1 MMALVSPATG
11 LVLRPDSAHSISDG
25 VSRWPVI
32 DGIPF
37 LRISRDALV
46 SVVLAR
52 LDAGQH
58 DEALVLLLADQ
69 DAWWTGPVAEPEALH
84 RLVQDRATLT
94 LREAMALLSWGPVA
108 DYFAH
113 RWSDPSFIAG
123 LSLVETHWPSPE
135 TSFELACGIGHH
147 LRALAQHGVRTM
159 GADIVFAKLWLA
171 RQFVSPDSTLI
182 CFDAGSRWPIERQR
196 FDLVCCHDAF
206 YFLEPKQEILDRLN
220 ASAMGGTLLVGHIH
234 NRNWPNLSA
243 GLAITVDQ
251 LVELFPDGTYYDD
264 AELTDAAAA
273 GRQPRSAEPADL
285 DTVEAFAV
293 MRGKPG
299 SASIGLLTIPS
310 DGAELRRNPL
320 YRPDGAVTWPSPR
333 YEAEYAPRATYPLRS
348 PCPPRAR
355 LDDAT
360 RSWARRRELLDL
372 PDRW

>member
-1 MMALVSPATG
+1 MMTLLSPVTG
-11 LVLRPDSAHSISDG
+11 LALQPDTAHSLSDG
-25 VSRWPVI
+25 MSRWPVI

-37 LRISRDALV
+37 LRTGRDALV
-46 SVVLAR
+46 AAVLAR
-52 LDAGQH
+52 LDADQT
-58 DEALVLLLADQ
+58 DAALVLLLADQ
-69 DAWWTGPVAEPEALH
+69 DAWWTGPVAEPEALR

-123 LSLVETHWPSPE
+123 LSLAETHWPSPH
-135 TSFELACGIGHH
+135 TGFELACGIGHH
-147 LRALAQHGVRTM
+147 LRALAQHGVQTT

-171 RQFVSPDSTLI
+171 RYFVSPDSFLI
-182 CFDAGSRWPIERQR
+182 CFDAGSPWPIEQQR

-206 YFLEPKQEILDRLN
+206 YFLEPKQEILHRLN
-220 ASAMGGTLLVGHIH
+220 ALATDGTLLVGHIH

-243 GLAITVDQ
+243 GASITVDQ
-251 LVELFPDGTYYDD
+251 LVALFPDGTFYDD
-264 AELTDAAAA
+264 AELTEAAAA
-273 GRQPRSAEPADL
+273 GRRPCSAEPMQL

-299 SASIGLLTIPS
+299 SASIGLLTVPA
-310 DGAELRRNPL
+310 DGTDLRRNPL
-320 YRPDGAVTWPSPR
+320 YRPDGAVAWPSPR
-333 YEAEYAPRATYPLRS
+333 YEAEYAPRATYPAQS

-355 LDDAT
+355 LDDVS

-372 PDRW
+372 PERW

>member
-1 MMALVSPATG
+1 MMALVSPVTG
-11 LVLRPDSAHSISDG
+11 LALQPDSAYSVSDG

-37 LRISRDALV
+37 LRTGRDALV
-46 SVVLAR
+46 AAVLAQ
-52 LDAGQH
+52 LDAGQP

-69 DAWWTGPVAEPEALH
+69 DAWWTGPVAEPGTL
-84 RLVQDRATLT
+84 RQLVRNQATLT
-94 LREAMALLSWGPVA
+94 LREAMALLSWGTVA

-123 LSLVETHWPSPE
+123 LSLVETHWSAPH
-135 TSFELACGIGHH
+135 TGFELACGIGHH
-147 LRALAQHGVRTM
+147 LRALAQCGVQTT

-171 RQFVSPDSTLI
+171 RHFVSPDSTLI
-182 CFDAGSRWPIERQR
+182 CFDAGSPWPVAGQC

-220 ASAMGGTLLVGHIH
+220 ALAAGGTLLVGHIH

-243 GLAITVDQ
+243 GAAITVDQ
-251 LVELFPDGTYYDD
+251 LVALFPDGTFYDD
-264 AELTDAAAA
+264 AELTEAAAA
-273 GRQPRSAEPADL
+273 GRQPRNAEPAQL
-285 DTVEAFAV
+285 DAVEAFAV
-293 MRGKPG
+293 MRGTAG

-310 DGAELRRNPL
+310 DGADLRRNPL
-320 YRPDGAVTWPSPR
+320 YRADGTVIWPSPR
-333 YEAEYAPRATYPLRS
+333 YEAEYALRATYPLRS
-348 PCPPRAR
+348 PCPPHAK

-372 PDRW
+372 PERW